1 MSSSVAG
8 HFYVQETKA
17 SVGDNHLE
25 TAIFPLILTKKY
37 IYMFSSL
44 KFLHL
49 LMNIK
54 PKKK

>member
-25 TAIFPLILTKKY
+25 TAIFPLIFKKIY
-37 IYMFSSL
+37 IYVLQFEVFTL
-44 KFLHL
+44 I
-49 LMNIK
+49 NEY
-54 PKKK
+54 